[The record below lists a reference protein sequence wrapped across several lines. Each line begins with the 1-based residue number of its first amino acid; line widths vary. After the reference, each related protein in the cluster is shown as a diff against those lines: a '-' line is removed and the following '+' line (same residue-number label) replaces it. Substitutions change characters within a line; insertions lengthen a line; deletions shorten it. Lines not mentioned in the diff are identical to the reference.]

1 MKGGGAIGASNSS
14 SSASSATA
22 RPNRRDGIRGAC
34 GDKPRAPRYS
44 VSPAEKAPD
53 SATASPKPTV
63 SRDTDR
69 DPKRKPQREP
79 AAAGRRDVADRQAG
93 ELRRDDPIDAFLQ
106 AAERRPPPA
115 RRSTGSAAGRL
126 IFAMDAT
133 ASRAPTWDRACQLQ
147 GDMFT
152 RCEAL
157 GGLDVQLV
165 YYRGHGECRASRW
178 HSEPAS
184 LLRAMTAV
192 QCRAGAT
199 QIGRVLRHTVAEAR
213 AGGEAA
219 PVAALVFV
227 GDCCEESPESLAA
240 AAGELRLL
248 GVPAFVFQEG
258 ADPLASRSFAQIAR
272 LSGGA
277 HCQFDAGSAAQLGA
291 LLNAAAVYASGGA
304 AALDD
309 YARLQSDARV
319 RALLAQ
325 LD

>member
-1 MKGGGAIGASNSS
+1 
-14 SSASSATA
+14 
-22 RPNRRDGIRGAC
+22 
-34 GDKPRAPRYS
+34 
-44 VSPAEKAPD
+44 
-53 SATASPKPTV
+53 V

-69 DPKRKPQREP
+69 PPKRDPQRDP
-79 AAAGRRDVADRQAG
+79 ASAGGHDLASEKAADNGRQRAG
-93 ELRRDDPIDAFLQ
+93 VDAFLQ
-106 AAERRPPPA
+106 TAERRPPPV
-115 RRSTGSAAGRL
+115 RRATASDAAGRL

-147 GDMFT
+147 GDMFA

-178 HSEPAS
+178 HTEPVS
-184 LLRAMTAV
+184 LLRAMSAV
-192 QCRAGAT
+192 QCRAGTT
-199 QIGRVLRHTVAEAR
+199 QIGRVLRHAAAEAR
-213 AGGEAA
+213 AGGGDA

-227 GDCCEESPESLAA
+227 GDCCEESPDELNA

-277 HCQFDAGSAAQLGA
+277 HCQFDTGSVAQLGA

-304 AALDD
+304 AALGD
-309 YARLQSDARV
+309 YTRLQSDVRL